1 MSVATAVDAGTP
13 PGESSGAPRAAGL
26 DALASVAAQLASP
39 TSTAG
44 KTSSRS
50 FLDEL
55 LGAEPPPRPRP
66 PRGAPPR
73 LAPRRIADPLSAT
86 LDPAAGQGIVSERA
100 ARDVRG
106 RVANAAGDL
115 HLFGGRASAAAS
127 DATAPLRRESLE
139 PERQPPPSPSLRT
152 SFHPAGLDVDAH
164 AALRR
169 GRATPSLSV
178 SLGASPTV
186 SPPPAPA
193 TARRARDPDVREVG
207 ELAAREVRS
216 SRPFLA
222 RDDVRFDTWRDSG
235 GGGAWSDR
243 EEEDGW
249 LEDGLQFQLDREFS
263 LSPPRGR
270 HRSHPHASPL
280 RLRGALRP
288 PTFRAPFS

>member
-1 MSVATAVDAGTP
+1 MRRRATSCVRRRLHSDCARAYPRRCAMSVATAVDAGTP

-139 PERQPPPSPSLRT
+139 PERQPPPSPLCGRRSTPRASTSTRT
-152 SFHPAGLDVDAH
+152 RRCDAAARRPASPSPSGRRRPYRLPPRPR
-164 AALRR
+164 RR
-169 GRATPSLSV
+169 GGREARTFARWANSRRERCDRRARSWRATTC
-178 SLGASPTV
+178 ASIRGGIRAV
-186 SPPPAPA
+186 AARGA
-193 TARRARDPDVREVG
+193 TARRRTAGSRTG
-207 ELAAREVRS
+207 CSFNSTAS
-216 SRPFLA
+216 SL
-222 RDDVRFDTWRDSG
+222 
-235 GGGAWSDR
+235 
-243 EEEDGW
+243 
-249 LEDGLQFQLDREFS
+249 
-263 LSPPRGR
+263 
-270 HRSHPHASPL
+270 
-280 RLRGALRP
+280 
-288 PTFRAPFS
+288 